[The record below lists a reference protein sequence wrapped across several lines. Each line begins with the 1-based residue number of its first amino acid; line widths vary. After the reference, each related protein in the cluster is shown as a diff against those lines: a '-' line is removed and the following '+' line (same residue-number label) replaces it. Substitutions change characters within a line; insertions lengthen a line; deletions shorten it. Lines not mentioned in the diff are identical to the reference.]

1 MTLEL
6 FKSSKK
12 EKEEKGSLGN
22 KDKVVEGNMVRVK
35 CTKNKVGIV
44 NREVAIEFTY
54 GLGYTIEAD
63 VASSAKRLGILE
75 MKGSW
80 VTYKGST
87 LVQGIDNL
95 VPMLFDNPELLEDL
109 KKEVLIKTSKEDA

>member
-1 MTLEL
+1 
-6 FKSSKK
+6 
-12 EKEEKGSLGN
+12 
-22 KDKVVEGNMVRVK
+22 MVRIK
-35 CTKNKVGIV
+35 CTKNKVGTV
-44 NREVAIEFTY
+44 NREVSVEFTY

-80 VTYKGST
+80 VVYKGAT

-95 VPMLFDNPELLEDL
+95 VPMLFDNPELLEEL
-109 KKEVLIKTSKEDA
+109 KNEVKNNV